1 MRYPVI
7 LLLILLAGCKQP
19 QVNNSLPFYNTP
31 DFTPVWLTAGDE
43 GNKTLHVIAPFSLTN
58 QLGHTITNNEVKGKI
73 YVANFF
79 FASCGSICPKMME
92 NLNDVQQAFIND
104 DKVRLL
110 SHSVTPGRDSVPVLL
125 KYAAEHH
132 INNNKWW
139 LLTGDKDAIY
149 TLARKAYFADD
160 ETGYDKTTR
169 EFLHTENVL
178 LIDKN
183 GHIRGVYN
191 GTIKLEM
198 VNLIK
203 HIKQLELEI

>member
-1 MRYPVI
+1 VCR
-7 LLLILLAGCKQP
+7 C
-19 QVNNSLPFYNTP
+19 
-31 DFTPVWLTAGDE
+31 
-43 GNKTLHVIAPFSLTN
+43 
-58 QLGHTITNNEVKGKI
+58 
-73 YVANFF
+73 
-79 FASCGSICPKMME
+79 
-92 NLNDVQQAFIND
+92 
-104 DKVRLL
+104 
-110 SHSVTPGRDSVPVLL
+110 LL